1 MAKNESVDMINST
14 KRHAISEFKEPVFT
28 KKQQTFIQHYV
39 YHDLTNTE
47 SAHRAGYAGPAR
59 AASILLNDPRYA
71 HVQTKIRELQEA
83 QQKKFEITFDKVAR
97 DLQMIRDAAVEDGSY
112 GAAVTAELGR
122 AKLAGLMVDKKEIKH
137 GRIDQMDRA
146 EVESRLQQLI
156 EKNQLAPVL
165 AERAGVVVEGE
176 LADEEELADE
186 AMVDEELADA
196 AMEEPL
202 DLEDELE
209 DEELQEDDDEFQDDE
224 FGTYES
230 ES

>member
-1 MAKNESVDMINST
+1 MGKSESVDMINST

-28 KKQQTFIQHYV
+28 KKQQAFIQHYV

-112 GAAVTAELGR
+112 GAAVSAELGR

-156 EKNQLAPVL
+156 DKNQLAPVL

-176 LADEEELADE
+176 LADES
-186 AMVDEELADA
+186 MVDEELEG
-196 AMEEPL
+196 EEPL

-209 DEELQEDDDEFQDDE
+209 DEEFQDGLDQD
-224 FGTYES
+224 F
-230 ES
+230 

>member
-1 MAKNESVDMINST
+1 MGKSESVDMINST

-28 KKQQTFIQHYV
+28 KKQQAFIQHYV

-59 AASILLNDPRYA
+59 AESILLNDPRYA

-112 GAAVTAELGR
+112 GAAVSAELGR

-156 EKNQLAPVL
+156 DKNQLAPVL

-176 LADEEELADE
+176 LADE
-186 AMVDEELADA
+186 AMVDEELEG
-196 AMEEPL
+196 EEPL

-209 DEELQEDDDEFQDDE
+209 DEEFQDGLDQD
-224 FGTYES
+224 F
-230 ES
+230 